1 MNNLILFCGFVVTI
15 FATALARAEVNDFMA
30 GGKVVFGDCTNGY
43 GKVEWPE
50 GKPKGTCP
58 GISYEGYFKNGL
70 PNGYGKLFYPCT
82 GCIYFGEFTDGKEN
96 GIGITRWPNGEGY
109 TGEYKDGEPKGTGF
123 RISPKGDFRI
133 NKTGEELSLTLL
145 ANGNLER
152 EDIYKLSPTKDAQ
165 SPTGVFIPE
174 NLDGCFTE
182 LETMLMPEFI
192 RKIQDGKEA
201 DMIQYHMGL
210 GMWIRNNWGLWK
222 GLRLAKWFN
231 TQGIEVPDDMSGI
244 ILTSFWRHLHG
255 KPIQLDE
262 QVKVYR
268 DYWKK
273 EATQQKASVDKK

>member
-1 MNNLILFCGFVVTI
+1 
-15 FATALARAEVNDFMA
+15 
-30 GGKVVFGDCTNGY
+30 
-43 GKVEWPE
+43 
-50 GKPKGTCP
+50 
-58 GISYEGYFKNGL
+58 
-70 PNGYGKLFYPCT
+70 
-82 GCIYFGEFTDGKEN
+82 
-96 GIGITRWPNGEGY
+96 
-109 TGEYKDGEPKGTGF
+109 
-123 RISPKGDFRI
+123 
-133 NKTGEELSLTLL
+133 
-145 ANGNLER
+145 
-152 EDIYKLSPTKDAQ
+152 
-165 SPTGVFIPE
+165 
-174 NLDGCFTE
+174 
-182 LETMLMPEFI
+182 MPEFI